1 LHLEGNTDGAA
12 LQDDDVMIL
21 LPRGLPDGGSQ
32 PWLLATLE
40 MLGIPN
46 DRVIHAD
53 PETRYYAEEL
63 FVPTAACLG
72 RPSRE
77 MVERVRARCA
87 GLVLPPPPFLPLCPC
102 HLDWNFP
109 TQRGLFGL
117 ALCVLRRLR
126 GVVFS
131 RAGPCSFSPGATVTL
146 PAAARRIIL
155 VKRRDVEERA
165 LENHNE
171 LEARLR
177 FEFPPDSV
185 HVYAL
190 RMQSSAHRTRGAP
203 E

>member
-1 LHLEGNTDGAA
+1 MQRSSSCRPPPVSAAPPGRWSNACELGA
-12 LQDDDVMIL
+12 
-21 LPRGLPDGGSQ
+21 
-32 PWLLATLE
+32 LAW
-40 MLGIPN
+40 
-46 DRVIHAD
+46 
-53 PETRYYAEEL
+53 
-63 FVPTAACLG
+63 FC
-72 RPSRE
+72 
-77 MVERVRARCA
+77 
-87 GLVLPPPPFLPLCPC
+87 PPPPFLPLCPC